1 MHVRFR
7 AVLIAATL
15 AFALPALA
23 QTIVAPMLKPENLK
37 QITPHVHVITDDGVA
52 QVPNAG
58 IVVGEKAA
66 LVIDTG
72 LGARNGAIVL
82 NAARKVAGTKPLYL
96 VSTHIHP
103 EHDMGASAFPAD
115 VKMIRATAQVT
126 EIASPDALTIT
137 GIFRKMSPFH
147 KELLEG
153 ATFRK
158 PDITFEK
165 EHTLDLGGIS
175 VRLIAVGPTHT
186 PGDTVVW
193 IESDRVLFAG
203 DVAMQGMPSFISPLS
218 SVRQW
223 LAALGELDALKP
235 ATIVPSHGP
244 LGDAQFIATYRS
256 YITEIRDRTAAEKAL
271 GWRLEQV
278 IERVSSAIGT
288 RYPNNRLAGAIS
300 AAYREAP

>member
-1 MHVRFR
+1 MNFR
-7 AVLIAATL
+7 SRVALIAA
-15 AFALPALA
+15 AFAIAVPVLA

-37 QITPHVHVITDDGVA
+37 QVSPHVHVITDDGVA

-58 IVVGEKAA
+58 IVVGDRAA
-66 LVIDTG
+66 LIIDTG
-72 LGARNGAIVL
+72 LGARNGTIVL

-103 EHDMGASAFPAD
+103 EHDMGAQAFPAN
-115 VKMIRATAQVT
+115 VKMIRAESQVK
-126 EIASPDALTIT
+126 EIAGPDALTIT
-137 GIFRKMSPFH
+137 EIFRKMSPLH

-153 ATFRK
+153 VTFRK
-158 PDITFEK
+158 ADITFDK
-165 EHTLDLGGIS
+165 DYILDLGSVS
-175 VRLIAVGPTHT
+175 VRLLAVGPTHT

-193 IESDRVLFAG
+193 IASERVLFAG
-203 DVAMQGMPSFISPLS
+203 DAAMQGMPAFISPIS

-223 LAALGELDALKP
+223 LTALDQLDALKP
-235 ATIVPSHGP
+235 AIIVPSHGP
-244 LGDAQFIATYRS
+244 LGDAQFIATYRT
-256 YITEIRDRTAAEKAL
+256 YLTEIRDRTAAEKKL

-288 RYPNNRLAGAIS
+288 RYPGNRLAGAIS